1 MNNNEVCEVIQ
12 KQIGEL
18 FVCTKHDDSYHRIR
32 TLYLYPDGDNIDLFC
47 KYEGNVVTV
56 TDLAE
61 TTGWLRMQTIS
72 PRRSVKQNQ
81 LIADT
86 CITHGVEFD
95 RGMLQAQYK
104 PEDKDSLA
112 MVITRVAQ
120 AAFRVSDLWFTFRNR
135 AVESIT
141 DEVADY
147 LTECKLPF
155 QRNEKLTGRSTRKW
169 SVDFHVGVPES
180 GALIYVL
187 STANRSAAHRL
198 AEHVVAAW
206 YDLGHLKSESLEFIS
221 LFDDTADVWE
231 EQDIKL
237 VELSS
242 NVLYWSKPDEFTEEL
257 PKAA

>member
-1 MNNNEVCEVIQ
+1 MNNNEVCEAIQ

-18 FVCTKHDDSYHRIR
+18 FVCTEHDDSYHRIR
-32 TLYLYPDGDNIDLFC
+32 TPYLYPDGDNIDLFC
-47 KYEGNVVTV
+47 KHEGNVVTV

-72 PRRSVKQNQ
+72 PKRSVKQNQ

-86 CITHGVEFD
+86 CMTHGVEFE

-104 PEDKDSLA
+104 PEDEASLA

-120 AAFRVSDLWFTFRNR
+120 AAFRVSDLWFTFRSR

-147 LTECKLPF
+147 LTERALPF
-155 QRNEKLTGRSTRKW
+155 QRREKLKGRSTKDW
-169 SVDFHVGVPES
+169 VVDFRVGAPES
-180 GALIYVL
+180 SALVHVL
-187 STANRSAAHRL
+187 STANRYAAHQV
-198 AEHVVAAW
+198 AEHVLAAW
-206 YDLGHLKSESLEFIS
+206 YDLDYLKSKSLKFVS
-221 LFDDTADVWE
+221 LVDDTADVWE

-237 VELSS
+237 VERLSDVF
-242 NVLYWSKPDEFTEEL
+242 VLVKT
-257 PKAA
+257 